1 MICPIVNSLAQGGT
15 GYVRGVRFEN
25 VMMEDV
31 ANPIII
37 DQFYCDSSTVCPNEV
52 HNPGSIL

>member
-1 MICPIVNSLAQGGT
+1 MKA
-15 GYVRGVRFEN
+15 VRFEN

-37 DQFYCDSSTVCPNEV
+37 DQFYCDSPNPCGNEV
-52 HNPGSIL
+52 YAICLCLFCY